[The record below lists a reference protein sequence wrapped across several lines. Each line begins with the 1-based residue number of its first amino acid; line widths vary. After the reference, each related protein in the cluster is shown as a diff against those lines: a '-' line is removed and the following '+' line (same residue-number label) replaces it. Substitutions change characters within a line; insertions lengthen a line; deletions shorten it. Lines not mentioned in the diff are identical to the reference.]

1 MNPEKLSRYINVHQ
15 TSAKA
20 YVYVEGDSF
29 DVDSLLELRNQMLI
43 EQRTALKTTMHSLR
57 MQLFQLEKQLAD
69 TEQQLSGEE
78 HE

>member
-15 TSAKA
+15 TSGKA
-20 YVYVEGDSF
+20 YVYIEGDSF
-29 DVDSLLELRNQMLI
+29 DADSLLELRNQMLI
-43 EQRTALKTTMHSLR
+43 EQRDAMKATMHALR

-69 TEQQLSGEE
+69 TEKEIMGVE